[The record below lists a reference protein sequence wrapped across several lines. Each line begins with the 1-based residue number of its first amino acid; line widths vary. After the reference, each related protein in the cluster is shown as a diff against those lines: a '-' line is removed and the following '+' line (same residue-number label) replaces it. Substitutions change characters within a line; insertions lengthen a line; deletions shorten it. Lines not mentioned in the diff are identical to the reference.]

1 MRGLVVVRSSRNAG
15 ARIALVAL
23 ASVALGRALPASGS
37 DKLKRPQEV
46 DIDPDRFMSFGRLSK
61 APFDKSINQP
71 YLEGTNLP
79 SMDPSVEPYNWT
91 VKPSRYDPQTGTI
104 QGGIV
109 EKEKEM
115 RELEAEDR
123 PARPTS
129 PAGIYRAEKTFTA
142 GGNYVRPPTPL
153 TLGGLKEPSLDSNK
167 YSRDIL
173 RPAWIPPPDFQ
184 PSSGEDQSQ
193 QLLPGV
199 HVAPPLNFL
208 QEGQNLQLEQLLSD
222 IKQRNK

>member
-1 MRGLVVVRSSRNAG
+1 LLTVRPSRTGGL
-15 ARIALVAL
+15 RIALAAVIF
-23 ASVALGRALPASGS
+23 VALGRALPVSAA

-46 DIDPDRFMSFGRLSK
+46 DVDPDRFMSFGRLSK

-79 SMDPSVEPYNWT
+79 SMDPSVEPYNW
-91 VKPSRYDPQTGTI
+91 VVRPSRYDPQTGTI

-115 RELEAEDR
+115 RELEADDR
-123 PARPTS
+123 PERPTS

-142 GGNYVRPPTPL
+142 AGEYARPPTPL
-153 TLGGLKEPSLDSNK
+153 TLGGIKEPSLDPNK
-167 YSRDIL
+167 FSRDIL
-173 RPAWIPPPDFQ
+173 RPAWIPPPDFE
-184 PSSGEDQSQ
+184 PISGADQSQ

-208 QEGQNLQLEQLLSD
+208 QEGQNLRLEQLQAE
-222 IKQRNK
+222 IKQQHKQ